1 MWWSARS
8 RRSDEQWRC
17 RAPGF
22 RCLCRIRGKVARL
35 GMILSTRRER
45 GSKLTSPSSFDATRR
60 LWPLGLTLPF
70 RRSAAAPG
78 SLPLCGQRTPRRLA
92 DQCDAATLHP
102 ALALNGAALQN
113 KFLESRPRKNT
124 RQTRLLT
131 RRSTFRPKSATC
143 EYAGSAGLIS
153 SGQKKCA
160 AGSRQWA
167 GKKRG
172 RRGVTT
178 NQANHTNKKDREQ

>member
-1 MWWSARS
+1 MWSARS
-8 RRSDEQWRC
+8 RRSGEQWRC

-22 RCLCRIRGKVARL
+22 RCLCRARGKVARL

-102 ALALNGAALQN
+102 ALALNAAALQN

-124 RQTRLLT
+124 RHSRLLT
-131 RRSTFRPKSATC
+131 RRLTFRPKSATR
-143 EYAGSAGLIS
+143 EYAARAGLIS
-153 SGQKKCA
+153 SGQKREVGSGRSA
-160 AGSRQWA
+160 VGSRQSA
-167 GKKRG
+167 VGRKKMMNAER
-172 RRGVTT
+172 
-178 NQANHTNKKDREQ
+178 